1 MIKDSVWL
9 SFMKD
14 RYGYIDPESLAD
26 GHVVDLHKALMWK
39 YTGDEMDK
47 KSDEVGV
54 FRDSLKPKQGRK
66 EWYFI
71 ICPIL
76 HREDSVDRS
85 FRDDNGNWRDTIV
98 KPSAWTEPPGE
109 GPPKKKAPVEELEGT
124 TTTAMTKMEAL
135 LLTRPCPS
143 HQARPTT
150 TTMTTMSRSLHAT
163 GTSSYYGSDNGD
175 KYAESADEADGPAPS
190 VLVEDAE

>member
-26 GHVVDLHKALMWK
+26 GNVVDLHKALMWK

-66 EWYFI
+66 
-71 ICPIL
+71 
-76 HREDSVDRS
+76 
-85 FRDDNGNWRDTIV
+85 
-98 KPSAWTEPPGE
+98 GE
-109 GPPKKKAPVEELEGT
+109 GGMVLYNLPHSPQRGFCRP
-124 TTTAMTKMEAL
+124 L
-135 LLTRPCPS
+135 L
-143 HQARPTT
+143 
-150 TTMTTMSRSLHAT
+150 SRRQW
-163 GTSSYYGSDNGD
+163 
-175 KYAESADEADGPAPS
+175 
-190 VLVEDAE
+190 